1 MIRYYVRVS
10 TMEQKIDRQLVAY
23 PKADLQYIDK
33 MSGANKERPE
43 LQRLLNDLQSG
54 DVVVVKSLDR
64 LSRSTKDML
73 ELVEAIKE
81 KQATLQILDM
91 KLDTSTPQ
99 GEFFLT
105 ILAAIS
111 QLERQTIR
119 ERTLEGV
126 AIAKAAGKYK
136 GRKKGSIE
144 LRGKALEE
152 FVYLYNLGMNKSR
165 LAERYGVPRSTIYRW
180 IDTLIARK
188 RIKRKETTRKKST

>member
-23 PKADLQYIDK
+23 SKADFQYIDK
-33 MSGANKERPE
+33 MSGRSKERPE
-43 LQRLLNDLQSG
+43 LQRLLSDLEVG
-54 DVVVVKSLDR
+54 DVVVVKSPDR
-64 LSRSTKDML
+64 LSRSTKDMP
-73 ELVEAIKE
+73 ERVEVIKG
-81 KQATLQILDM
+81 KKATLQILDM

-105 ILAAIS
+105 ILAAIA

-119 ERTLEGV
+119 ERSPEEV

-136 GRKKGSIE
+136 ERKKGSIE
-144 LRGKALEE
+144 LRGKPLEE

-165 LAERYGVPRSTIYRW
+165 LAERYGVPRSTIYRR

-188 RIKRKETTRKKST
+188 RIKKKETVRKKSI

>member
-23 PKADLQYIDK
+23 SKADLHYIDK
-33 MSGANKERPE
+33 MSSKSKERPE
-43 LQRLLNDLQSG
+43 LQRLLDDLQEG

-73 ELVEAIKE
+73 ELVEIIKE
-81 KQATLQILDM
+81 KKATLQILDM

-105 ILAAIS
+105 IIAAIA

-126 AIAKAAGKYK
+126 AIAKAAEKYK

-144 LRGKALEE
+144 LRGKPLEE
-152 FVYLYNLGMNKSR
+152 FVYLYNLGMNKKR

-180 IDTLIARK
+180 IETLIARK
-188 RIKRKETTRKKST
+188 RIKKRDVVRKKST

>member
-10 TMEQKIDRQLVAY
+10 TMEQKIDRQLVTY
-23 PKADLQYIDK
+23 QKADFQYIDK
-33 MSGANKERPE
+33 MSGRSKERPE
-43 LQRLLNDLQSG
+43 LQRLLDDLQAG

-73 ELVEAIKE
+73 ELVEVIKQ
-81 KQATLQILDM
+81 KGAFLKILDM
-91 KLDTSTPQ
+91 NVDTATPM

-105 ILAAIS
+105 IIAAIA

-144 LRGKALEE
+144 LRGKPLEE

-165 LAERYGVPRSTIYRW
+165 LAQRYGVPRSTIYRW
-180 IDTLIARK
+180 IDTLVARK
-188 RIKRKETTRKKST
+188 KIKKKENARKKSN